1 MTMEL
6 NRDPSGA
13 MGDTQRSI
21 SANQRIPDP
30 TLNNTSSGL
39 PRNEITLEL
48 RPSYPLITTHYGE
61 CVYLS
66 EYQKRP
72 PGKADEASPSSYHFT
87 PFQNHCTSSPMLRQD
102 PMPPSPSHNL
112 ITKEDYESMVKEN
125 VRLKLELEM
134 AKETAEKATKAC
146 RDLAAW
152 TIWERNRLLCE
163 LEEAKEVHRAFVD
176 NEVNELMAD
185 ESGYLPFCQ

>member
-1 MTMEL
+1 
-6 NRDPSGA
+6 

-39 PRNEITLEL
+39 PRNEIMLEL

-72 PGKADEASPSSYHFT
+72 PGKADEASPSSYHFA

-102 PMPPSPSHNL
+102 PIPPSPSHNL
-112 ITKEDYESMVKEN
+112 ITKEDYEIMVKEN

-134 AKETAEKATKAC
+134 AQETAEKATKAC

-163 LEEAKEVHRAFVD
+163 LEEAKEVQRASID
-176 NEVNELMAD
+176 NEVNKLMAE

>member
-1 MTMEL
+1 MV
-6 NRDPSGA
+6 DI
-13 MGDTQRSI
+13 QRNI
-21 SANQRIPDP
+21 PANQRVPDP
-30 TLNNTSSGL
+30 TLNNTSSVL

-48 RPSYPLITTHYGE
+48 RPSYPLTTTHYGE
-61 CVYLS
+61 CIYLS

-72 PGKADEASPSSYHFT
+72 PSKADEASPNSSLSAPLQSHHNLPPT
-87 PFQNHCTSSPMLRQD
+87 PCQD
-102 PMPPSPSHNL
+102 PIPPSLSHNL

-163 LEEAKEVHRAFVD
+163 LAEAKEVHRAFVD
-176 NEVNELMAD
+176 NEVNELMAE

>member
-1 MTMEL
+1 
-6 NRDPSGA
+6 

-30 TLNNTSSGL
+30 TLNNTSSEL

-48 RPSYPLITTHYGE
+48 RPSYPLTTTHYGE
-61 CVYLS
+61 RVYLS
-66 EYQKRP
+66 EYQKCP
-72 PGKADEASPSSYHFT
+72 PGKADEASPSSFHFE
-87 PFQNHCTSSPMLRQD
+87 PFQSHCTSSPTPPQD
-102 PMPPSPSHNL
+102 PILPSLSHNL

-146 RDLAAW
+146 RDLATW

-163 LEEAKEVHRAFVD
+163 LEEAREVHRAFVD
-176 NEVNELMAD
+176 NEVNELMAK
-185 ESGYLPFCQ
+185 ESGYIPFGQ

>member
-1 MTMEL
+1 MAVER
-6 NRDPSGA
+6 NHDPSGA
-13 MGDTQRSI
+13 MVDIQRNI
-21 SANQRIPDP
+21 PANQRVPDP
-30 TLNNTSSGL
+30 TLNNTSSVL

-48 RPSYPLITTHYGE
+48 Q
-61 CVYLS
+61 
-66 EYQKRP
+66 YQKRP
-72 PGKADEASPSSYHFT
+72 PSKADEASPNSSLSAPLQSHHNLPPT
-87 PFQNHCTSSPMLRQD
+87 PCQD
-102 PMPPSPSHNL
+102 PIPPSLSHNL

-163 LEEAKEVHRAFVD
+163 LAEAKEVHRAFVD
-176 NEVNELMAD
+176 NEVNELMAE